1 LANVQLTELFAKVAG
16 VRLSM
21 VSNADLQTFG
31 ESKTSGDVSTALDR
45 ELLIHLRKLSDLAIT
60 DTATAVAE
68 GYKRSKHVDIEV
80 WTKSGNR
87 RGLSDLPAAN
97 ELHELK
103 VVQVEDEAARLSDL
117 LKVRKGILLETG
129 LNLTKIIAA
138 QQLIDEACLTITGA
152 LDEAEAV
159 AALFKMQTEIGL
171 HYLPK
176 HSQLW
181 LDQTLFTRLER

>member
-1 LANVQLTELFAKVAG
+1 MQLTELFAKFAG
-16 VRLSM
+16 LRLSM
-21 VSNADLQTFG
+21 VADAGLQTFG

-45 ELLIHLRKLSDLAIT
+45 ELLIHLRKLADLAIT

-87 RGLSDLPAAN
+87 RGLSDLPATS
-97 ELHELK
+97 ELRELK
-103 VVQVEDEAARLSDL
+103 VVQVEDEAARLNEL
-117 LKVRKGILLETG
+117 LALREAILLETG
-129 LNLTKIIAA
+129 LTLTKIIAA
-138 QQLIDEACLTITGA
+138 QQLIDEACITITGA

-159 AALFKMQTEIGL
+159 AALLEMQAEIGL
-171 HYLPK
+171 HYLRK

>member
-1 LANVQLTELFAKVAG
+1 MQLTELFAKVAG

-97 ELHELK
+97 ELRELK

-176 HSQLW
+176 PSQLW